1 MSGSYSSDR
10 LRGARPVGSP
20 RLPAVASTLCDT
32 EFLGGLYVSVG
43 CTDSRWVFLFRDTEF
58 LGVKVCVAV
67 KQRDIYRYFRQRH
80 RVFVQKVCVGVMW
93 GAGHVECK

>member
-43 CTDSRWVFLFRDTEF
+43 CTDSRWGGLFRDTEF
-58 LGVKVCVAV
+58 LGVKVCVGV
-67 KQRDIYRYFRQRH
+67 K
-80 RVFVQKVCVGVMW
+80 W
-93 GAGHVECK
+93 GAGLSCPDIGLPIIEQ